1 MPKPAART
9 YSRYSQDA
17 IALLGQMIR
26 EARLAKKLTAAELAE
41 RAGISRGL
49 IQRIERGDPGC
60 TIGAVFETA
69 AILGI
74 KLFDAGPHTLAN
86 KKAEQERIVALL
98 PKIARASTKAV
109 KDDF

>member
-17 IALLGQMIR
+17 TALLGQMIR
-26 EARLAKKLTAAELAE
+26 EVRLSRKLTAAELAE

-49 IQRIERGDPGC
+49 IQRIEQGDPGC
-60 TIGAVFETA
+60 TIGLVFETA

-86 KKAEQERIVALL
+86 KKAQQERMVALL
-98 PKIARASTKAV
+98 PKTVRTSPKAL

>member
-1 MPKPAART
+1 MPKPVNRT

-17 IALLGQMIR
+17 IALLGQMIK
-26 EARLAKKLTAAELAE
+26 EARLSKKLTAAELAE

-49 IQRIERGDPGC
+49 IQRIEQGDTGC
-60 TIGAVFETA
+60 TIGAVFEAA

-74 KLFDAGPHTLAN
+74 KLFDATPHTLAT
-86 KKAEQERIVALL
+86 KKIEQERIISLL
-98 PKIARASTKAV
+98 PKTVRASTKAV

>member
-1 MPKPAART
+1 MSKPAART

-17 IALLGQMIR
+17 VALLGQMIR

-49 IQRIERGDPGC
+49 IQRIEQGDPGC
-60 TIGAVFETA
+60 TIGAVFEAA
-69 AILGI
+69 AILGV
-74 KLFDAGPHTLAN
+74 KLFDAGPHTLAD

-98 PKIARASTKAV
+98 PKTVRVSTKAL